1 MTKREIWKGRIVEAV
16 IIVGSI
22 LLAFSIDAAW
32 ETRKE
37 TIAAENYLSAL
48 KIDAES
54 NLDQLNRTIA
64 SSEGVLQSNIR
75 IHQYLDD
82 PESID
87 PDSLNRAFGSFTAI
101 NFYRA
106 DTKTYDQLVSSGD
119 LRLLRQDVRNSLSD
133 WTGRLSLVKE
143 YQEQV
148 AIDFRT
154 ATITQYGISGTWLS
168 TNLYNLRLNS
178 LDGIEP
184 RFPIDIFSLSESR
197 EFENLLSLQMLL
209 QTDTLN
215 SYRLLRETL
224 TNLIEVLD
232 QETNVNAQ

>member
-1 MTKREIWKGRIVEAV
+1 MTNQNIWKGRIIEAIV
-16 IIVGSI
+16 IVGSI

-32 ETRKE
+32 EARKE
-37 TIAAENYLSAL
+37 TIAAADYIRAL

-54 NLDQLNRTIA
+54 SLEQLDRIIS
-64 SSEGVLQSNIR
+64 SSEGILQGNIL
-75 IHQYLDD
+75 IHEYLDN

-87 PDSLNRAFGSFTAI
+87 PDSLNSAFGNFTAI

-119 LRLLRQDVRNSLSD
+119 LRLLNQDVRNALSD
-133 WTGRLSLVKE
+133 WTSKLSLAKE

-154 ATITQYGISGTWLS
+154 ATVTQYGVSGTWLS
-168 TNLYNLRLNS
+168 TNMYNLRLSS

-184 RFPIDIFSLSESR
+184 RFPIEISSLSESR
-197 EFENLLSLQMLL
+197 EFENLLLLQMLL
-209 QTDTLN
+209 QTDTLTA
-215 SYRLLRETL
+215 YRRLRESL
-224 TNLIEVLD
+224 TSLIEVLN
-232 QETNVNAQ
+232 QEANANA